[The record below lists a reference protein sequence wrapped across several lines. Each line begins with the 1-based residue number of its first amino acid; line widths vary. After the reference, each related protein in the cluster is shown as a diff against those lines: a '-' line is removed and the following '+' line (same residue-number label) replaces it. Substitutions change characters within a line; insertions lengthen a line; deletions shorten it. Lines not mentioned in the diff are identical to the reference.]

1 MAAAPSTTRQWG
13 VTPPIST
20 TLPTAQELSAN
31 DDLIA
36 ELKLQNNFESPAE
49 TERRKQVLQ
58 LLQRVTIEFVKV
70 VSRKK
75 GLSQAAVEAA
85 GGKIFTYGSYR
96 LGVYGPGSDI
106 DTLVLGPKHVVIDD
120 FFAEFPP
127 LLESMAPQGAV
138 EKITPV
144 PDAFVPLIK
153 LELSGISIDL
163 IFARLI
169 VPSIPLN
176 LDLKNN
182 DYLRGLDEKEVRSL
196 NGTRVTDEILEL
208 VPQQKTFRL
217 ALRAIKLWAQ
227 RRAIYSNIVGFPGGV
242 AWAMLVARVCQ
253 LYPQATGSVIVG
265 KFFRIMNKWAWPQPV
280 LLKPIEDG
288 PLQMKVWN
296 PKIYHGDRFHLMPII
311 TPAYPSMCA
320 THNISMSTKAVI
332 LRELQRG
339 GDIVDKIWA
348 KQATWNDLFKKHSF
362 FTSDYKYYLGVT
374 ASSRTKEAESVWS
387 GLVESKVRHLVGALD
402 RKPTIAVA
410 HPFPKGFERIH
421 IVSNEEEAEAVKNG
435 SLKYQ
440 DKGTK
445 TETTDEIKDAA
456 HQAAA
461 QSGREDTDVPGAA
474 NNTAANDGR
483 IIYTTTYYIGLE
495 LKPVEPGASRSLDI
509 SSDAQFFKSMCTSWP
524 GYQPGINDLSIT
536 HVRNYDLPEDLFQE
550 GEARPT
556 RPKKKVV
563 KKVPAGGQKRSFDS
577 VDVSTY
583 IKIYLATVSTVHVF
597 FTKSRLPR
605 VAWCP

>member
-1 MAAAPSTTRQWG
+1 MSTPPVRQWG

-20 TLPTAQELSAN
+20 ALPTPDELAAN
-31 DDLIA
+31 DDLIT
-36 ELKLQNNFESPAE
+36 ELKAQNNFESPAE

-58 LLQRVTIEFVKV
+58 LIQRVTHEFVKV

-75 GLSQAAVEAA
+75 GLSPAAVEAA

-106 DTLVLGPKHVVIDD
+106 DTLVVGPKHVLIDD
-120 FFAEFPP
+120 FFSDFPP
-127 LLESMAPQGAV
+127 VLEKMAPPGAI
-138 EKITPV
+138 EKMTPV
-144 PDAFVPLIK
+144 PDAFVPIIK

-169 VPSIPLN
+169 VSSVPLN

-253 LYPQATGSVIVG
+253 LYPHATGSVIVG

-288 PLQMKVWN
+288 PLQIKVWN

-339 GDIVDKIWA
+339 GDIVDKIFL
-348 KQATWNDLFKKHSF
+348 KQLTWNDLFARHSF
-362 FTSDYKYYLGVT
+362 FTQDYKYYLSIT

-387 GLVESKVRHLVGALD
+387 GLVESKIRHLVGALD

-410 HPFPKGFERIH
+410 HPFPKGFERVH

-435 SLKYQ
+435 STKYQ

-445 TETTDEIKDAA
+445 TETTDERNDAV
-456 HQAAA
+456 HEAAA
-461 QSGREDTDVPGAA
+461 LSGVENAEVEPVGEKSA
-474 NNTAANDGR
+474 NGDSH

-495 LKPVEPGASRSLDI
+495 LKPLEPGASRSLDI
-509 SSDAQFFKSMCTSWP
+509 STDAQIFKSTCTSWA

-536 HVRNYDLPEDLFQE
+536 HVRNFDLPDDVFQP
-550 GEARPT
+550 GETRPT
-556 RPKKKVV
+556 RPKKKII
-563 KKVPAGGQKRSFDS
+563 KKAEAGAQKRSIDS
-577 VDVSTY
+577 LDDTSLPAAKRQVTSNGVSGTPTP
-583 IKIYLATVSTVHVF
+583 A
-597 FTKSRLPR
+597 
-605 VAWCP
+605 

>member
-1 MAAAPSTTRQWG
+1 MSTPPVRQWG

-20 TLPTAQELSAN
+20 ALPTPDELAAN
-31 DDLIA
+31 DDLIT
-36 ELKLQNNFESPAE
+36 ELKAQNNFESPAE

-58 LLQRVTIEFVKV
+58 LIQRVTHEFVKV

-75 GLSQAAVEAA
+75 GLSPAAVEAA

-106 DTLVLGPKHVVIDD
+106 DTLVVGPKHVLIDD
-120 FFAEFPP
+120 FFSDFPP
-127 LLESMAPQGAV
+127 VLEKMAPPGAI
-138 EKITPV
+138 EKMTPV
-144 PDAFVPLIK
+144 PDAFVPIIK

-169 VPSIPLN
+169 VSSVPLN

-253 LYPQATGSVIVG
+253 LYPHATGSVIVG

-288 PLQMKVWN
+288 PLQIKVWN

-339 GDIVDKIWA
+339 GDIVDKIFL
-348 KQATWNDLFKKHSF
+348 KQLTWNDLFARHSF
-362 FTSDYKYYLGVT
+362 FTQDYKYYLSIT

-387 GLVESKVRHLVGALD
+387 GLVESKIRHLVGALD

-410 HPFPKGFERIH
+410 HPFPKGFERVH
-421 IVSNEEEAEAVKNG
+421 IVSNEEEADAVKNG
-435 SLKYQ
+435 STKYQ

-445 TETTDEIKDAA
+445 TETTDERNDAV
-456 HQAAA
+456 HEAAA
-461 QSGREDTDVPGAA
+461 LSGVENAEVEPVGEKSA
-474 NNTAANDGR
+474 NGDSH

-495 LKPVEPGASRSLDI
+495 LKPLEPGASRSLDI
-509 SSDAQFFKSMCTSWP
+509 STDAQIFKSTCTSWA

-536 HVRNYDLPEDLFQE
+536 HVRNFDLPDDVFQP
-550 GEARPT
+550 GETRPT
-556 RPKKKVV
+556 RPKKKII
-563 KKVPAGGQKRSFDS
+563 KKAEAGAQKRSIDS
-577 VDVSTY
+577 LDDTSLPAAKRQVTSNGVSGTPTP
-583 IKIYLATVSTVHVF
+583 A
-597 FTKSRLPR
+597 
-605 VAWCP
+605 

>member
-1 MAAAPSTTRQWG
+1 MATQPTRQWG

-20 TLPTAQELSAN
+20 ILPTPQELAAN

-36 ELKLQNNFESPAE
+36 ELKAQNNFESPAE
-49 TERRKQVLQ
+49 TERRQQVLH
-58 LLQRVTIEFVKV
+58 LIQRVTVEFVKV

-75 GLSQAAVEAA
+75 GLSPAAVDAA
-85 GGKIFTYGSYR
+85 GGKVFTYGSYR

-120 FFAEFPP
+120 FFSDFPP
-127 LLESMAPQGAV
+127 TLERMAPQGAI
-138 EKITPV
+138 EKMTPV
-144 PDAFVPLIK
+144 PDAFVPIIK

-169 VPSIPLN
+169 LPTIPLN

-288 PLQMKVWN
+288 PLQMKIWN
-296 PKIYHGDRFHLMPII
+296 PQIYHGDRFHLMPII

-320 THNISMSTKAVI
+320 THNISLSTKAVI

-339 GDIVDKIWA
+339 GDIVDRIFL
-348 KQATWNDLFKKHSF
+348 KQLTWNDLFARHSF
-362 FTSDYKYYLGVT
+362 FTRDYKYYLSIT
-374 ASSRTKEAESVWS
+374 ASSKTKEAHSMWS
-387 GLVESKVRHLVGALD
+387 GLVESKLRHLVGALD
-402 RKPTIAVA
+402 RKATIGVA
-410 HPFPKGFERIH
+410 HPFPKGFERVH
-421 IVSNEEEAEAVKNG
+421 VVTEDQQADAVKSG
-435 SLKYQ
+435 STQYQ
-440 DKGTK
+440 VQNMK
-445 TETTDEIKDAA
+445 TETLNETNPAVNS
-456 HQAAA
+456 AAA
-461 QSGREDTDVPGAA
+461 QQETPQPEEKTDNG
-474 NNTAANDGR
+474 TR
-483 IIYTTTYYIGLE
+483 TLYTTTYYIGLE
-495 LKPVEPGASRSLDI
+495 IKPLQPGASRSLDI
-509 SSDAQFFKSMCTSWP
+509 SAESQIFKSTCTSWP
-524 GYQPGINDLSIT
+524 GYQPGVDDLTIT
-536 HVRNYDLPEDLFQE
+536 HVRNFDLPDDVFEP
-550 GEARPT
+550 GETRPT
-556 RPKKKVV
+556 RPKRKVV
-563 KKVPAGGQKRSFDS
+563 KKAESAAQKRSIDALDEPTQRHAKRQVTS
-577 VDVSTY
+577 NGISST
-583 IKIYLATVSTVHVF
+583 AT
-597 FTKSRLPR
+597 P
-605 VAWCP
+605 A

>member
-1 MAAAPSTTRQWG
+1 MATPPVRQWG

-20 TLPTAQELSAN
+20 VLPTPDELAAN

-36 ELKLQNNFESPAE
+36 ELKRQNNFESPAE
-49 TERRKQVLQ
+49 TEQRKEVLK

-75 GLSQAAVEAA
+75 GLSEAAVEAA

-106 DTLVLGPKHVVIDD
+106 DTLVVGPKQVLIDD
-120 FFAEFPP
+120 FFSDFPP
-127 LLESMAPQGAV
+127 VLERMAPPGAI
-138 EKITPV
+138 EKMTPV
-144 PDAFVPLIK
+144 PDAYVPIIK

-169 VPSIPLN
+169 IPSIPIN

-182 DYLRGLDEKEVRSL
+182 DYLRGLDEREVRSL

-288 PLQMKVWN
+288 PLQIKVWN

-320 THNISMSTKAVI
+320 THNVSMSTKNVI

-339 GDIVDKIWA
+339 GDMVDKIFM
-348 KQATWNDLFKKHSF
+348 KQLTWNDLFARHSF
-362 FTSDYKYYLGVT
+362 FTKDYKYYLRIT
-374 ASSRTKEAESVWS
+374 AASTTKEADSVWS
-387 GLVESKVRHLVGALD
+387 GLVESKIRHLVGALD

-421 IVSNEEEAEAVKNG
+421 VVSNEQEAEAVKNG
-435 SLKYQ
+435 STAYQ
-440 DKGTK
+440 DKGQK
-445 TETTDEIKDAA
+445 TQMTDETNDPA

-461 QSGREDTDVPGAA
+461 QDQIEKREVADTVEAKPKGESW
-474 NNTAANDGR
+474 T
-483 IIYTTTYYIGLE
+483 IYTTTYYIGLE
-495 LKPVEPGASRSLDI
+495 MKPQPPGPGKSLDI
-509 SSDAQFFKSMCTSWP
+509 SADAQIFKSTCTSWP
-524 GYQPGINDLSIT
+524 GYQPGINDITIT
-536 HVRNYDLPEDLFQE
+536 HVRNFDLPDDVFQP
-550 GEARPT
+550 GETRPT
-556 RPKKKVV
+556 RPKKKVI
-563 KKVPAGGQKRSFDS
+563 KKTEATAQKRGIESLDES
-577 VDVSTY
+577 SLPTAKRQVSSNGIQNT
-583 IKIYLATVSTVHVF
+583 AT
-597 FTKSRLPR
+597 P
-605 VAWCP
+605 A